1 MVMRIPG
8 GCSHGLMGSSAGSIP
23 RDIEHV
29 LCYIAI
35 RELSPLPTSLTSP
48 QEEKWR
54 TWEHLTIM
62 GPLVTCPLVL
72 QVHAA
77 VLRAVRRQLGGGL
90 DHFGFP
96 L

>member
-1 MVMRIPG
+1 ME
-8 GCSHGLMGSSAGSIP
+8 
-23 RDIEHV
+23 D
-29 LCYIAI
+29 
-35 RELSPLPTSLTSP
+35 
-48 QEEKWR
+48 
-54 TWEHLTIM
+54 WEHLTIM